1 MNNLAIVKSENFG
14 QVQCDFWKDEQ
25 GNIYMTAK
33 QLGEALG
40 YSNPVT
46 GINNVVDRN
55 EYLKQNEFSTY
66 LKLRV
71 LEGNREV
78 SREMRVFTED
88 GIYEVTFL
96 SGTEKAKEFRAWV
109 RKILKALR
117 KGQAKIIP
125 TEDKKKLSEA
135 RYNNSLVRKANIL
148 LKLAEKE
155 EISPTYR
162 QILYTYA
169 TEIVAGKPL
178 LPLPELQE
186 ETLTAEQVGK
196 ILGISANKVGRIA
209 KEHNLKTEEYGKW
222 FHDKSRYSNK
232 EVPCFRYYKS
242 VIPVIQEILGKDIES
257 EVAEEIACLN

>member
-1 MNNLAIVKSENFG
+1 MQNNLSIVKSENFG

-25 GNIYMTAK
+25 GNVYMTSK

-46 GINNVVDRN
+46 GINNIVDRN
-55 EYLKQNEFSTY
+55 AYLKNDEFSTY

-78 SREMRVFTED
+78 SREMRIFTED

-96 SGTEKAKEFRAWV
+96 SATEKAKEFRAWV
-109 RKILKALR
+109 RKVLKALR

-125 TEDKKKLSEA
+125 TTEDKKKLAEA

-148 LKLAEKE
+148 LKLADKD
-155 EISPTYR
+155 EISKEYK
-162 QILYTYA
+162 QVLYSYA
-169 TEIVAGKPL
+169 TAIIADKPL
-178 LPLPELQE
+178 LPLPEMTE
-186 ETLTAEQVGK
+186 PTLTAEEVGK
-196 ILGISANKVGRIA
+196 RLGITANMVGRIA
-209 KEHNLKTEEYGKW
+209 KEHNLKTEQYGKW

-232 EVPCFRYYKS
+232 EVQSFRYYES
-242 VIPVIQEILGKDIES
+242 VIPVIKAILS
-257 EVAEEIACLN
+257 REVLS

>member
-1 MNNLAIVKSENFG
+1 MYILGGLLSIVKSENFG

-25 GNIYMTAK
+25 GNIYMTSK

-46 GINNVVDRN
+46 GINNIVDRN
-55 EYLKQNEFSTY
+55 AYLKNDEFSTY

-78 SREMRVFTED
+78 SREMRIFTED

-96 SGTEKAKEFRAWV
+96 SATEKAKEFRAWV
-109 RKILKALR
+109 RKVLKALR

-125 TEDKKKLSEA
+125 ITEDKKKLAEA

-148 LKLAEKE
+148 LKLADKD
-155 EISPTYR
+155 EISKEYK
-162 QILYTYA
+162 QVLYSYA
-169 TEIVAGKPL
+169 TAIIADKPL
-178 LPLPELQE
+178 LPLPEMTE
-186 ETLTAEQVGK
+186 PTLTAEEVGK
-196 ILGISANKVGRIA
+196 RLGITANMVGRIA
-209 KEHNLKTEEYGKW
+209 KEHNLKTEQYGKW

-232 EVPCFRYYKS
+232 EVQSFRYYES
-242 VIPVIQEILGKDIES
+242 VIPVIKAILS
-257 EVAEEIACLN
+257 REVLS

>member
-1 MNNLAIVKSENFG
+1 MQNNLSIVKSENFG

-25 GNIYMTAK
+25 GNIYMTIN
-33 QLGEALG
+33 QLAQALG
-40 YSNPVT
+40 YTDRKGIEKVIERNP
-46 GINNVVDRN
+46 
-55 EYLKQNEFSTY
+55 YLKEIEFSVTD
-66 LKLRV
+66 KLSATDGKLYETRI
-71 LEGNREV
+71 
-78 SREMRVFTED
+78 FTED

-96 SGTEKAKEFRAWV
+96 SRTEKAKEFRAWV

-117 KGQAKIIP
+117 KGEAKIVST
-125 TEDKKKLSEA
+125 TEEKKKLA
-135 RYNNSLVRKANIL
+135 DAKLRNAKVREANIL

-186 ETLTAEQVGK
+186 ETLTAEEVGK
-196 ILGISANKVGRIA
+196 RLGITANMVGRIA
-209 KEHNLKTEEYGKW
+209 KGHNLKTEQYGKW

-232 EVPCFRYYKS
+232 EVQSFRYYES
-242 VIPVIQEILGKDIES
+242 VIPVIKAILS
-257 EVAEEIACLN
+257 REVLS